1 MSIGKKII
9 PWFEKHK
16 RTLPFRKSPPN
27 PYEVWISEM
36 MLQQT
41 QVDTVVDYFNRFI
54 ALFPDI
60 QTLANATQQDV
71 LKMWEGLG
79 YYARARNLHQAAK
92 MMLDKFQGEL
102 PKDYETLQTLPG
114 IGPYAAAAI
123 ASIAFNKEIPVVDG
137 NVLRVFTRYWGISK
151 DIRLTKVR
159 DELFE
164 KLRPEIKGHTPSSFN
179 QGVMELGAL
188 ICKPKK
194 PLCGQCPLSENCLA
208 FLNQLTHEI
217 PYKSKKAPIPHYHIG
232 VGIIRKKSKIL
243 IGKRKDTG
251 MLGGLWEFPGGKKK
265 DEEPIE
271 ETVKREIYEETTLK
285 VQVEEKIAEINHAY
299 THFKITLHGFYC
311 QILSGKEK
319 PLSAV
324 TLSWVTPDQ
333 LNQYPFPKATS
344 RLIQHLK

>member
-1 MSIGKKII
+1 MFIAQQII
-9 PWFEKHK
+9 PWFDKHK
-16 RTLPFRKSPPN
+16 RTLPFRKQNPN

-60 QTLANATQQDV
+60 QTLANASQQDV

-92 MMLDKFQGEL
+92 IMMEKFQGEL
-102 PKDYETLQTLPG
+102 PKGYETLQTLPG

-123 ASIAFNKEIPVVDG
+123 ASIAFNEEIPVVDG
-137 NVLRVFTRYWGISK
+137 NVLRVFTRYWGIST
-151 DIRLTKVR
+151 DIRLPKVR
-159 DELFE
+159 DHLFE
-164 KLRPEIKGHTPSSFN
+164 KLLPEIKGYCPSAFN

-194 PLCGQCPLSENCLA
+194 PLCEQCPLSEKCLA
-208 FLNQLTHEI
+208 CLKQLTHEI

-232 VGIIRKKSKIL
+232 VGIVRKGNKML
-243 IGKRKDTG
+243 IGKRKESG

-265 DEEPIE
+265 
-271 ETVKREIYEETTLK
+271 KKNALK
-285 VQVEEKIAEINHAY
+285 KP
-299 THFKITLHGFYC
+299 F
-311 QILSGKEK
+311 KEK
-319 PLSAV
+319 FTKKP
-324 TLSWVTPDQ
+324 
-333 LNQYPFPKATS
+333 
-344 RLIQHLK
+344 I